1 MKFDENIL
9 TYIFII
15 FVVIISV
22 KIYMDS
28 DAYNLRCVIS
38 SVDGNRY
45 CVRDRDKVDVAA
57 DHLARATRNMNSLVK
72 HCHQKYSD
80 RDNIKRLYEGYN
92 PQKIYEILPTSQ
104 YTAYSENK
112 GEKLAFCIE
121 TEKENG
127 RGELIDMNTLTYVA
141 IHELSHI
148 ATASVGHND
157 EFWANFKFLLQ
168 EAEKIGIYDPV
179 DYKKKP
185 TRYCGMEIVDN
196 PYYDK

>member
-1 MKFDENIL
+1 MNFDENIL

-15 FVVIISV
+15 FIVVISI
-22 KIYMDS
+22 KLFLDS
-28 DAYNLRCVIS
+28 DTFNLRCIIS

-45 CVRDRDKVDVAA
+45 CIRDREDLNLAA
-57 DHLARATRNMNSLVK
+57 DHLAKATANMNKLVK
-72 HCHQKYSD
+72 HCEIEYPDK
-80 RDNIKRLYEGYN
+80 DNIKRLHKGYN

-127 RGELIDMNTLTYVA
+127 KGELIDLNTLTYVA

-148 ATASVGHND
+148 ATSSVGHND

-168 EAEKIGIYDPV
+168 EAEKIGIYNPV
-179 DYKKKP
+179 DYKKTP
-185 TRYCGMEIVDN
+185 TRYCGMDIVDN

>member
-1 MKFDENIL
+1 MNFDENIL

-15 FVVIISV
+15 FIVVISI
-22 KIYMDS
+22 KLFLDS
-28 DAYNLRCVIS
+28 DTFNLRCIIS

-45 CVRDRDKVDVAA
+45 CVRDREDLNLAA
-57 DHLARATRNMNSLVK
+57 DHLAKATANMNKLVK
-72 HCHQKYSD
+72 HCEIEYPD
-80 RDNIKRLYEGYN
+80 RDNVRRLHEGYN

-127 RGELIDMNTLTYVA
+127 KGELIDLNTLTYVA

-168 EAEKIGIYDPV
+168 EAEKIGIYNPV
-179 DYKKKP
+179 DYKKTP
-185 TRYCGMEIVDN
+185 SRYCGMDIIDN

>member
-1 MKFDENIL
+1 MNLDENIL

-15 FVVIISV
+15 FVVVISI
-22 KIYMDS
+22 KLFLDS
-28 DAYNLRCVIS
+28 DTFNLRCIIS

-45 CVRDRDKVDVAA
+45 CVRDREDLNLAA
-57 DHLARATRNMNSLVK
+57 DHLAKATSNMNKLVK
-72 HCHQKYSD
+72 HCEIEYPD
-80 RDNIKRLYEGYN
+80 RDNVRRLYEGYN
-92 PQKIYEILPTSQ
+92 PQKIYEILPTSE

-121 TEKENG
+121 TEKQNG
-127 RGELIDMNTLTYVA
+127 KGELIDLNTLTYVA

-168 EAEKIGIYDPV
+168 EAEKIGIYNPV
-179 DYKKKP
+179 DYKKTP
-185 TRYCGMEIVDN
+185 TRYCGMDIIDN